1 LSWFSKKKQFFG
13 EVTWFVDISSMKLYF
28 FIKKF
33 AKKIFSKKSPDIK
46 DNCLEEKS
54 SDNKTFFEGR

>member
-13 EVTWFVDISSMKLYF
+13 EVTWFVDISIMKLYF

-33 AKKIFSKKSPDIK
+33 AKKKILKKIPRYK
-46 DNCLEEKS
+46 RQLFGGKE
-54 SDNKTFFEGR
+54 FR